1 MLPMFPP
8 PPNISDLSSACL
20 TDSDCADKF
29 ADCSAGVC
37 VCPYGFIELD
47 DRCMIGRRLFSL
59 FYLCFQNRFLFG
71 SCSPSLSMSITILFI
86 IFLLCLL

>member
-8 PPNISDLSSACL
+8 PPNISDLSSDCL
-20 TDSDCADKF
+20 TDSDCGDKF

-59 FYLCFQNRFLFG
+59 FYLCFRFLFG
-71 SCSPSLSMSITILFI
+71 FCSPSLSMSITILFI